1 MEKQDIKIVCKDCGQ
16 EFLFTVGEQNFF
28 EEKGLTNQPVRCKE
42 CRAKKKAAMQEKSNN
57 ERA

>member
-1 MEKQDIKIVCKDCGQ
+1 MEKQDITIICKDCGE

-42 CRAKKKAAMQEKSNN
+42 CRDKKKAAIAAKQEKNN
-57 ERA
+57 N

>member
-16 EFLFTVGEQNFF
+16 EFLFTVGEQNFY

-42 CRAKKKAAMQEKSNN
+42 CRAKKKAAIEAKKD
-57 ERA
+57 R